1 MRNSKLIKR
10 AFRKNLATSV
20 ISIAVTGIN
29 SMLDGLLMGNLIGP
43 KALSAIN
50 LAMPVNYVLLTV
62 ESIFAAGAAGLKEL
76 CLNGF
81 RKPAVIILN
90 TTDCYHWVQAYFCWN
105 VWV

>member
-62 ESIFAAGAAGLKEL
+62 ESIFAAGAA
-76 CLNGF
+76 
-81 RKPAVIILN
+81 ILASKG
-90 TTDCYHWVQAYFCWN
+90 TSIRSAMILATSLRVKGDSTYEEMMLI
-105 VWV
+105 